1 MEHSIFVLAGVLNSL
16 FIIAVS
22 LPLKRSGIIAC
33 SLTISFLNLVQFFIT
48 QNYASV
54 IIATITIGYGL
65 VAIMDNKHPE
75 LRSTPFIAT
84 IIALYCIT
92 YIFTSENIISWEILV
107 LLGSITGMLSMMAIS
122 QVNVKIIQI
131 IGNLSFMGFSLI
143 IGAYG
148 QIPGQVISLI
158 ALIISLVYLIKRTDI
173 ETIAGTINATTAFKE
188 HQYPVQIGKRSI
200 ITP

>member
-1 MEHSIFVLAGVLNSL
+1 MEHNIFVLAGVLNSL
-16 FIIAVS
+16 FIIAIS
-22 LPLKRSGIIAC
+22 LPLKRSGIITC
-33 SLTISFLNLVQFFIT
+33 SLTISFLNLVQYFIT
-48 QNYASV
+48 QNYASA

-65 VAIMDNKHPE
+65 IAIMDNKYPV

-84 IIALYCIT
+84 VIALYCIT
-92 YIFTSENIISWEILV
+92 YTFTSENIISWELLV

-143 IGAYG
+143 IEAYG

-158 ALIISLVYLIKRTDI
+158 VLIISLVYLIKKTDI
-173 ETIAGTINATTAFKE
+173 KTISGTINATAAFKE
-188 HQYPVQIGKRSI
+188 PQYQVQISKQAL
-200 ITP
+200 